1 MLIRDYLQLSL
12 SSIRFSRQR
21 SFLTSLGITVGIASV
36 VLLTALGS
44 GTQQYIMGQFTQF
57 GAHIIAVAPG
67 KSNTLG
73 ISGAAISNVRPMTVD
88 DAESLRKIQ
97 GVITSV
103 PVVQGYASVEASK
116 RNRWTTVLGINHET
130 PATWQLNVAS
140 GRFLPKEFA
149 EQARNLAVIGSK
161 VKSELFPN
169 RSPLGE
175 TIRIGQERFRIV
187 GVMESKGQVFGFDMD
202 DMVYIPVV
210 RALSLFNRESLMEID
225 LLYKAGADEKLI
237 IQQIKQILEK
247 RHGTEDFT
255 IVSQSDMLGTLGS
268 ILDII
273 KAVVA
278 AIGGISLLVG
288 GVGILTIMSI
298 AVNERTREIGLLRAL
313 GASRQ
318 QVTWL
323 FLLEAAALAAL
334 GGLAGLLLGM
344 GVIALLHLSV
354 PTMPIEIDWLYVLL
368 AESVAIVTGLLAG
381 FAPAHKASALQPV
394 DALRSE

>member
-73 ISGAAISNVRPMTVD
+73 ISGAAISNVRPMTVN

-103 PVVQGYASVEASK
+103 PVVQGYASVEAGK

-161 VKSELFPN
+161 VRSELFPN

-344 GVIALLHLSV
+344 GIIALLHLGV